1 MAKLNREQAFALA
14 GEREWM
20 DIPEQLGEDSNK
32 ILSSALGSLDNSIVG
47 DVLRAV
53 KGKPFRQQVEMVLS
67 RPDISQKEK
76 DRIASEYLNADTIL
90 QQGQK
95 ALKDYSQFW
104 AKRKSKKS
112 QAADKYVAEAE
123 GDNELEKELNTIGRY
138 IENPATIGL
147 QTIGQFP
154 QLLAPAGLAVGLRT
168 KAAQALLQKAGVST
182 NAATGLGS
190 LGYQV
195 NVGGQQAR
203 EQSLEDSAEN
213 RPLSEEEEKAFNDE
227 NYIIDQS
234 KINKNAGE
242 SNRYSAAKIAT
253 DTGSKISGLAGLI
266 GLKSDLALTNLLM
279 GESIKGLSKKGLK
292 AAAGHLAK
300 NTPHRFTTYLN
311 LKKTNHI
318 SGLLLK
324 RN

>member
-14 GEREWM
+14 GERDWQDPLKEYA
-20 DIPEQLGEDSNK
+20 QGANTF
-32 ILSSALGSLDNSIVG
+32 LSSALGSLDNSIVG

-67 RPDISQKEK
+67 HPDISQEEK

-90 QQGQK
+90 QQGQRT
-95 ALKDYSQFW
+95 LKDYSQFW
-104 AKRKSKKS
+104 AKSKSKKA
-112 QAADKYVAEAE
+112 QAADQYVSG
-123 GDNELEKELNTIGRY
+123 GDGFIDTIGRY
-138 IENPATIGL
+138 AENPATIAN
-147 QTIGQFP
+147 QAVGQLP
-154 QLLAPAGLAVGLRT
+154 QLLPVAGLAAGLRT
-168 KAAQALLQKAGVST
+168 KAGQALLQKTGIASANAGT
-182 NAATGLGS
+182 ALGGLT
-190 LGYQV
+190 YQA

-227 NYIIDQS
+227 NYIIDPS

-242 SNRYSAAKIAT
+242 ANRYTAAKIAT

-279 GESIKGLSKKGLK
+279 GESIKGLSK
-292 AAAGHLAK
+292 
-300 NTPHRFTTYLN
+300 
-311 LKKTNHI
+311 
-318 SGLLLK
+318 
-324 RN
+324 